1 MKNNIIEFDIELSKK
16 GYPTAWEEGGKRY
29 SDTGKAIIIGDSKA
43 MKKKPVFIK
52 RHGHRACL
60 NHALFFLNK
69 GDIIVRGTLTYYD
82 KYSMK
87 IEEEWRGK
95 TEVIIEICRVI
106 DFDKENLKAHAEVLD
121 KFEKGVWSGT
131 AHEDRYFGIMAEV
144 ATRKAKYYHCQI
156 PLYYKWW
163 DKNYSRED
171 FIELCC
177 KHRYQF
183 PEEVYLEPEFNLCLD
198 DVEEALNRTKYTTIY
213 ADMIRLL
220 SKDKWNKYLA
230 KWYELAKEID
240 TTERWQ
246 GYYNTRKAAEDVY
259 EGFRKHIL
267 SQGFKSP
274 EELFASEGCEIVTDS
289 SKYIERKEA
298 YLKDAEF
305 LDRSW

>member
-1 MKNNIIEFDIELSKK
+1 MKNILEFDIELSKK

-52 RHGHRACL
+52 KHGHRACL

-87 IEEEWRGK
+87 IEEEWRDK
-95 TEVIIEICRVI
+95 TEVVIEICRVI

-156 PLYYKWW
+156 PLYHKWW
-163 DKNYSRED
+163 GKFYTRED
-171 FIELCC
+171 FIKLCC
-177 KHRYQF
+177 EGIWDF
-183 PEEVYLEPEFNLCLD
+183 PEDIYLEPEFELGVD
-198 DVEEALNRTKYTTIY
+198 AVEEALNRTKNLHIY
-213 ADMIRLL
+213 KNMIRIL
-220 SKDKWNKYLA
+220 SKDKWNRYLA
-230 KWYELAKEID
+230 KFYELGKKID
-240 TTERWQ
+240 VEDERTNN
-246 GYYNTRKAAEDVY
+246 YVARKVAEEVY

-289 SKYIERKEA
+289 SKYIESHEA
-298 YLKDAEF
+298 YLKNAPF